1 MRDLAVVDTSCLI
14 ALNKIELLDILCKLY
29 DKIFLPQM
37 VIQEFG
43 EKPDLSCIEVIKTE
57 GPLRNLLTW
66 ELNLG
71 NGGAETIAYG
81 YEKKIK
87 ERLRS
92 SSKRI
97 S

>member
-1 MRDLAVVDTSCLI
+1 V
-14 ALNKIELLDILCKLY
+14 
-29 DKIFLPQM
+29 

-43 EKPDLSCIEVIKTE
+43 EKPDLSCIEAIKA
-57 GPLRNLLTW
+57 GGSLRNLLTW

-71 NGGAETIAYG
+71 NGEAETIAYG
-81 YEKKIK
+81 YERKIK